1 MLSFARVVPEAI
13 LWGGQGGCYM
23 VLGVLISSRGV
34 IYAWISKGEEEVL
47 G

>member
-1 MLSFARVVPEAI
+1 V
-13 LWGGQGGCYM
+13 GGCYM
-23 VLGVLISSRGV
+23 ALVISSRGV